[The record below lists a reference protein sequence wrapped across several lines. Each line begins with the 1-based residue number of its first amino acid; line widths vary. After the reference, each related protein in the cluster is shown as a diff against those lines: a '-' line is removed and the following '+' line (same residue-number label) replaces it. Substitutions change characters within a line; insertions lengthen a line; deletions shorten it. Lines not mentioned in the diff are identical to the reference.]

1 MSDVEEE
8 LASDAETQRIQRIAA
23 VIESVRPRLKNDG
36 GDVELV
42 GVSGLFVR
50 VHLSGACGN
59 CAMAGQTLG
68 GIRRELM
75 AALNEPVRIVPVPK

>member
-1 MSDVEEE
+1 MSDVEED
-8 LASDAETQRIQRIAA
+8 LASDAETRRIQRIAA
-23 VIESVRPRLKNDG
+23 VIESVRPRLKKDG

-42 GVSGLFVR
+42 GVSGLFVK
-50 VHLSGACGN
+50 VHLSGACVN

-75 AALNEPVRIVPVPK
+75 AALNEPVRIVPVPG